1 MLFNSF
7 EYLIFMPLVF
17 ALYWLLKDHYRW
29 QNVLILVASYIFYG
43 WWDWKFL
50 LLIAFSSGIS
60 YAGALMIEHW
70 RKKGPL
76 RMSYWSCFTSVTL
89 NLAVLC
95 VFKYYNF
102 FIDNIINI
110 FPSLLE
116 THRSTLLI
124 HVVLPVGISFYTL
137 QSAAYVIDVY
147 RGKVQA
153 TKDVVAFFS
162 FVSFFP
168 QLVAGPI
175 ERANN
180 LLPQFLQPRRFDYAM
195 AVDGCRR
202 ILWGL
207 FKKLVI
213 ADNCAVYVNEVWHD
227 FGSQGVSTLLLCSL
241 LFVFQIY
248 GDFSGY
254 SDIAIGSARLMGIKI
269 MDNFRMP
276 FFSRNMAEFW
286 RRWHISLNTWF
297 ADYVYIPMGG
307 SRCSKMKHLRNILF
321 VFLLSGLWH
330 GANWTYVMWGL
341 FLAVCFIPTV
351 FRRGPKQDWRILEKH
366 RSASDWVH
374 TLLTFVLVM
383 ISLIIFRAPDINSLI
398 DFFCKI
404 GEFSMVPIYY
414 PSHLLNY
421 TLSAVVFMM
430 VMEWTMRF
438 RAHPLDFS
446 EKWPRVVRVAIY
458 YILMATIVL
467 FSGQS
472 QTFIYFQF

>member
-1 MLFNSF
+1 MLFNSL
-7 EYLIFMPLVF
+7 EYLIFFPTVF
-17 ALYWLLKDHYRW
+17 VLYWLLKGSLRW
-29 QNVLILVASYIFYG
+29 QNVFVLVVSYIFYG
-43 WWDWKFL
+43 WWDWRFL
-50 LLIAFSSGIS
+50 LLIAFSSAVS
-60 YAGALMIEHW
+60 YAGALLVEKAVRNDSVHRAHM
-70 RKKGPL
+70 
-76 RMSYWSCFTSVTL
+76 WSTVSIVL
-89 NLAVLC
+89 NVGVLC

-102 FIDNIINI
+102 FVENIIAL
-110 FPSLLE
+110 FPSLLDA
-116 THRSTLLI
+116 HRSALLLK
-124 HVVLPVGISFYTL
+124 VVLPVGISFYTL

-147 RGKVQA
+147 RGKVSA
-153 TKDVVAFFS
+153 THDVVAFFS

-180 LLPQFLQPRRFDYAM
+180 LLPQFLAPRRFNYAE

-213 ADNCAVYVNEVWHD
+213 ADNCAVYVNEVWSD
-227 FGSQGVSTLLLCSL
+227 FGSQGVGTLLLCAL

-254 SDIAIGSARLMGIKI
+254 SDIAIGSARLLGIRL

-286 RRWHISLNTWF
+286 RRWHISLNSWF
-297 ADYVYIPMGG
+297 ADYVYIPLGG
-307 SRCSKMKHLRNILF
+307 SRCSRQKHLRNIFF
-321 VFLLSGLWH
+321 VFLLSSLWH
-330 GANWTYVMWGL
+330 GANWTYVTWGL

-351 FRRGPKQDWRILEKH
+351 YRRGKRSDWRVMEQR
-366 RSASDWVH
+366 RSIVEWGH
-374 TLLTFVLVM
+374 TALTFFLVM
-383 ISLIIFRAPDINSLI
+383 ISLIIFRAPDMSTLLDYFAAI
-398 DFFCKI
+398 CR
-404 GEFSMVPIYY
+404 FSTVKTYY
-414 PSHLLNY
+414 MAHLLNP
-421 TLSAVVFMM
+421 TICAVLFML
-430 VMEWTMRF
+430 VMEWVMRF

-446 EKWPRVVRVAIY
+446 GRVPVLVRFAVYYLLVAS
-458 YILMATIVL
+458 LML

>member
-307 SRCSKMKHLRNILF
+307 SRCSKMKHLRNIFF

-330 GANWTYVMWGL
+330 GANWTYAVFGFYHSLLFIPLILFGSFGKNKKLKEGKWGL
-341 FLAVCFIPTV
+341 PKLRDLIMMIVTYFFIS
-351 FRRGPKQDWRILEKH
+351 FGH
-366 RSASDWVH
+366 
-374 TLLTFVLVM
+374 
-383 ISLIIFRAPDINSLI
+383 IIFFAKNI
-398 DFFCKI
+398 DSVI
-404 GEFSMVPIYY
+404 GYCS
-414 PSHLLNY
+414 
-421 TLSAVVFMM
+421 
-430 VMEWTMRF
+430 
-438 RAHPLDFS
+438 
-446 EKWPRVVRVAIY
+446 
-458 YILMATIVL
+458 VL
-467 FSGQS
+467 FNLTQS
-472 QTFIYFQF
+472 FIY

>member
-29 QNVLILVASYIFYG
+29 QNVLILIASYIFYG

-50 LLIAFSSGIS
+50 LLIAFSSFIS

-70 RKKGPL
+70 REKGSQCI
-76 RMSYWSCFTSVTL
+76 SYWSCFTSVTL
-89 NLAVLC
+89 NVAVLC

-102 FIDNIINI
+102 FIDNIIYL

-116 THRSTLLI
+116 THRSALLI
-124 HVVLPVGISFYTL
+124 HLVLPVGISFYTL

-147 RGKVQA
+147 RAKVKA

-180 LLPQFLQPRRFDYAM
+180 LLPQFLQPRKFDYAI

-213 ADNCAVYVNEVWHD
+213 ADNCAVYVNEVWQD
-227 FGSQGVSTLLLCSL
+227 FGSHGIGTLILCSL
-241 LFVFQIY
+241 LFVFQLY

-254 SDIAIGSARLMGIKI
+254 SDIAIGSARLMGIRI

-276 FFSRNMAEFW
+276 FFSRDMAEFW
-286 RRWHISLNTWF
+286 RRWHISLNSWF
-297 ADYVYIPMGG
+297 ADYIYIPLGG
-307 SRCSKMKHLRNILF
+307 SRCSKAKHLRNIFF

-330 GANWTYVMWGL
+330 GADWTYVVWGL
-341 FLAVCFIPTV
+341 FLSVCFIPTV
-351 FRRGPKQDWRILEKH
+351 FRCGAKRDWRILEEH
-366 RSASDWVH
+366 RSLMDWMH
-374 TLLTFVLVM
+374 TLVTFSLVV
-383 ISLIIFRAPDINSLI
+383 ISLIIFRAPNIGTAI
-398 DFFCKI
+398 DFFCEI
-404 GEFSMVPIYY
+404 GRFSAVQTYY
-414 PSHLLNY
+414 PGRLLNP
-421 TLSAVVFMM
+421 TLLAVLFMM
-430 VMEWTMRF
+430 VMEWIMRF
-438 RAHPLDFS
+438 RAHPLDIS
-446 EKWPRVVRVAIY
+446 EKCPNVVRIAVY
-458 YILMATIVL
+458 YLLMAAIVL
-467 FSGQS
+467 FSGQP